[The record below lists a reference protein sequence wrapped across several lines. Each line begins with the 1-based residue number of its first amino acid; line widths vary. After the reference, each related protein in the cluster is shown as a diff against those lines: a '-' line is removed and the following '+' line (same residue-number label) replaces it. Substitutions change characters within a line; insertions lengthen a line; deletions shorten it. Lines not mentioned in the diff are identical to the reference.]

1 MEVDEATRKR
11 IIEQQRKAMND
22 LNRGYIGRAGSGF
35 GESIADLVNSKWT
48 WRVAVFI
55 LALFLGNFLAQSI
68 FQAGIEY
75 GRNSCGQTT
84 LYKNK

>member
-1 MEVDEATRKR
+1 MYDINVKWH
-11 IIEQQRKAMND
+11 IP
-22 LNRGYIGRAGSGF
+22 
-35 GESIADLVNSKWT
+35 SKWL

-55 LALFLGNFLAQSI
+55 LALFLGNFLADAI
-68 FQAGIEY
+68 FKVGIEY

>member
-1 MEVDEATRKR
+1 MYDINVKWH
-11 IIEQQRKAMND
+11 IP
-22 LNRGYIGRAGSGF
+22 
-35 GESIADLVNSKWT
+35 SKWL

-55 LALFLGNFLAQSI
+55 LALFLGNFLADAI
-68 FQAGIEY
+68 FKAGIEY